1 LEEILDQQIY
11 LKKVFAMKVEVV
23 VGRRQQQQQ
32 KVTCRNI
39 ATPNI

>member
-1 LEEILDQQIY
+1 LREILDQQIY

-23 VGRRQQQQQ
+23 VGRRQQQQ

-39 ATPNI
+39 ANPNI